1 MSTSNSLSM
10 ASKASSGSQTSSNT
24 SQSNHAVSSQQ
35 RPQGLSASTKLIAQ
49 QLRQSERDLASQD
62 RAHFFSGGLDWLMEQ
77 SIQVESSSGVVV
89 RRRRGS
95 LLTEKAVRV
104 HNAGGRK
111 CLVREYSNSSNSSDQ
126 SSEPSVAKVD
136 SAAELRIDAWVSEQ
150 MHESSDP
157 PQ

>member
-1 MSTSNSLSM
+1 M
-10 ASKASSGSQTSSNT
+10 ASRASTGSQTNSNT

-77 SIQVESSSGVVV
+77 SIQVESSPGVVV

-104 HNAGGRK
+104 HNVTGGGRK
-111 CLVREYSNSSNSSDQ
+111 CLVREYSNSSKSSDQ
-126 SSEPSVAKVD
+126 SSETSIAKVD

-150 MHESSDP
+150 LHESSDP